1 MTSTKPSKHQV
12 RQFMQQR
19 QVEHKPP
26 PSPQEIR
33 EQLGW
38 RMIEDERRVVAR

>member
-1 MTSTKPSKHQV
+1 MTSTKPSKEQV

-19 QVEHKPP
+19 LVEHKPP

-38 RMIEDERRVVAR
+38 AMLWDRSK